1 MSAIPN
7 DEPIY
12 DDFLEHRP
20 IVKQLGAR
28 ILACNSPY
36 VIGVCGSWGSGKT
49 SFLRKLW
56 AYLGGAFETDILDDV
71 GAGSEEQRQK
81 EARDKKL
88 REWFGD
94 EHAQF
99 LKGLSGW
106 QMIWFNPWQHQ
117 FESSPLNALL
127 QEIRQHFSLKR
138 KTLDEASK
146 LGDVAFHTTLN
157 TLAEWGKAIKLPI
170 PSAKAAMERGREY
183 EAERFSTPLTS
194 QRFRDFFE
202 EAIEILAGKNGRLV
216 IFIDDLDRCE
226 GEVAYRLLESLK
238 LYLNA
243 RNCTYVLG
251 LDQKQLEEA
260 IAKVLSGQEET
271 SRYRPLARD
280 YLSKMF
286 QGLFLLPVPASAETY
301 INHLLNKDDE
311 SFAQRLTSLFDWEDA
326 HWRELIRALD
336 ANLPHNPRKM
346 KAFISSWKL
355 HLELLPVPAQGE
367 DFLNWR
373 LTLILN
379 YLAQFEEPLF
389 RKVEEAP
396 GFYSDRIVKFSL
408 NGQDNH
414 PLFEGLEPPYGPGGA
429 GDGSKGG
436 FDTTTPATTTGG
448 ESSQG
453 DQGKS
458 SSPVLRTFW
467 ISRLIKELSDIEG
480 AAIPEKTIRRH
491 LLKTGGEL
499 PPQPPQ
505 VENA

>member
-1 MSAIPN
+1 MSTIPN

-12 DDFLEHRP
+12 DDYLEHRP
-20 IVKQLGAR
+20 IIKQLGSR
-28 ILACNSPY
+28 ILACKSPY

-56 AYLGGAFETDILDDV
+56 AYLGGAFEAAISDDI
-71 GAGSEEQRQK
+71 GAGNEEQRQK
-81 EARDKKL
+81 QARDEKL

-99 LKGLSGW
+99 LKGLSSW

-138 KTLDEASK
+138 KTLHEASK
-146 LGDVAFHTTLN
+146 LGDIAFHTTLN

-170 PSAKAAMERGREY
+170 PNAKAAVERGREY
-183 EAERFSTPLTS
+183 EAERFSAPLTS

-202 EAIEILAGKNGRLV
+202 EAIEILTGKDGRLV

-271 SRYRPLARD
+271 SRYRPLSRD

-286 QGLFLLPVPASAETY
+286 QGLFLLPVPASVETY
-301 INHLLNKDDE
+301 IDHLLNRADA
-311 SFAQRLTSLFDWEDA
+311 SFAQRLTTLFDWKNA
-326 HWRELIRALD
+326 QWGELIGALD
-336 ANLPHNPRKM
+336 RNLPHNPRKM
-346 KAFISSWKL
+346 KAFISAWKL
-355 HLELLPVPAQGE
+355 HIELLPTPTQGE
-367 DFLNWR
+367 SFLNWR

-396 GFYSDRIVKFSL
+396 GFYSDRIVKFCRTW
-408 NGQDNH
+408 QDNH
-414 PLFEGLEPPYGPGGA
+414 PLFEGLERPYGPGDA
-429 GDGSKGG
+429 STGG
-436 FDTTTPATTTGG
+436 FDDTTPGSTTDGEPSGG
-448 ESSQG
+448 
-453 DQGKS
+453 DKGKPS
-458 SSPVLRTFW
+458 PPVLRTFW
-467 ISRLIKELSDIEG
+467 ISRLIRELSAIEG
-480 AAIPEKTIRRH
+480 AAIPEETIRRH
-491 LLKTGGEL
+491 LLTTGGKL
-499 PPQPPQ
+499 PSPPQAPQ
-505 VENA
+505 AENA